1 MYMYPRYVIGEE
13 NGTAWF
19 YSKPVVDSSLFF
31 DSILVNRVDSAPECS
46 GGVDA
51 VTAVIRHEENPVQE
65 TVTITGNDGIV
76 LSHTGLS
83 GDANKRVA
91 VFGCL
96 VPGEYTVISTG
107 FSSDIESI
115 IQFDEYGE
123 YYFFFS
129 CESPTECELTV
140 E

>member
-1 MYMYPRYVIGEE
+1 M
-13 NGTAWF
+13 
-19 YSKPVVDSSLFF
+19 
-31 DSILVNRVDSAPECS
+31 NRVDSAPECS
-46 GGVDA
+46 GGVSA

-65 TVTITGNDGIV
+65 TVTITGNDEIV

-107 FSSDIESI
+107 FSSNIYRI
-115 IQFDEYGE
+115 IQFDDYGD
-123 YYFFFS
+123 YYFSFS

-140 E
+140 K